1 MREFSIIKKRILQ
14 YLEFKGI
21 SKYKFYQETG
31 ITNGILSQSNGISE
45 DSVLKFLSYYR
56 DISAEWLLTG
66 EGEMLK
72 KEGEIGSNGKEEETE
87 REQIE
92 RLSKEVGIWQTRY
105 EELKKKRAPEAADA
119 GCAGAAV

>member
-1 MREFSIIKKRILQ
+1 MTRRRRSWEK
-14 YLEFKGI
+14 E
-21 SKYKFYQETG
+21 EEE
-31 ITNGILSQSNGISE
+31 NGGDGRRKQ
-45 DSVLKFLSYYR
+45 
-56 DISAEWLLTG
+56 
-66 EGEMLK
+66 K
-72 KEGEIGSNGKEEETE
+72 KEEEETE